1 MVNHGKTNLTM
12 DGKLKASPNGDGLW
26 VPPSS
31 RHLQCLDL
39 VFLLIFRISYY
50 VEHFHD
56 ATTIFLSFAKD
67 ETALSL
73 EIHPFARST
82 VQQEICEATTRV
94 FCWTLGARGRKHL
107 VVFGHFGRDLVDGI
121 TANCFSLRIPEPFRC
136 TFWLRLF
143 SSLAG
148 LLGDSVEPQ
157 LLCLSEPQLLQ
168 PSRGCCMWH
177 LRDIFDISQ
186 PSRF

>member
-1 MVNHGKTNLTM
+1 M
-12 DGKLKASPNGDGLW
+12 DGKLTASPNGDGLW

-31 RHLQCLDL
+31 RHQCLDL
-39 VFLLIFRISYY
+39 VFLLIFRIGYY

-56 ATTIFLSFAKD
+56 ATTVFLSFAKD
-67 ETALSL
+67 ETALRFIRCS
-73 EIHPFARST
+73 ARSS
-82 VQQEICEATTRV
+82 VQQVCEATSV
-94 FCWTLGARGRKHL
+94 FCWTLGARGRKDL
-107 VVFGHFGRDLVDGI
+107 VVFGHGRKLVDGI
-121 TANCFSLRIPEPFRC
+121 ASCFSLIPEAFRC